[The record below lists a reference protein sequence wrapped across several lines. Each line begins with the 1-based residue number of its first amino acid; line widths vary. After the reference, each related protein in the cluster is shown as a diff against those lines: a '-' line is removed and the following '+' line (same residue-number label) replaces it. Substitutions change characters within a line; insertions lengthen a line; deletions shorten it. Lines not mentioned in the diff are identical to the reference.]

1 MSRALRRQPLVQKPP
16 AKAAPFRSGSRPA
29 KKQEAASAAAAAAV
43 TAKHTPFYLRIVPG
57 PARKFFGDIIS
68 ELKKVTW
75 PTREETTRLTVAVV
89 VVSIAI
95 GLALGGIDIGFNWI
109 VDNTLLR

>member
-16 AKAAPFRSGSRPA
+16 AKSPSFRPTGQRPVKKSEATIAAEAVAA
-29 KKQEAASAAAAAAV
+29 KRA
-43 TAKHTPFYLRIVPG
+43 PIYLRIVPRG
-57 PARKFFGDIIS
+57 IRKFFGDIVS

-75 PTREETTRLTVAVV
+75 PTREETMRLTVAVV
-89 VVSIAI
+89 IVAIAI
-95 GLALGGIDIGFNWI
+95 GLLLGGIDIGMNWI

>member
-1 MSRALRRQPLVQKPP
+1 MSRALRRQSLVQKPP
-16 AKAAPFRSGSRPA
+16 AKTPAFRPGGTRPA
-29 KKQEAASAAAAAAV
+29 RPKDPAVAAEV
-43 TAKHTPFYLRIVPG
+43 
-57 PARKFFGDIIS
+57 ARKRTLVERIPLVGRAAQEIVS

-89 VVSIAI
+89 TVAVTI
-95 GLALGGIDIGFNWI
+95 GLLLGGVDIAFNWL

>member
-16 AKAAPFRSGSRPA
+16 AKAPSFRTGPRPV
-29 KKQEAASAAAAAAV
+29 KKQESAAV
-43 TAKHTPFYLRIVPG
+43 TAEIAKKRSLYDRFMPR
-57 PARKFFGDIIS
+57 FFQDIIS

-75 PTREETTRLTVAVV
+75 PTREETTRLTLAVCVVAVV
-89 VVSIAI
+89 I

-109 VDNTLLR
+109 VDHTLLN

>member
-16 AKAAPFRSGSRPA
+16 AKTPSFKPGGAARPA
-29 KKQEAASAAAAAAV
+29 KKQESAAGVEAA
-43 TAKHTPFYLRIVPG
+43 KKRSPYDRFVP
-57 PARKFFGDIIS
+57 KFFRDIIS

-75 PTREETTRLTVAVV
+75 PTREETMRLTAAVV
-89 VVSIAI
+89 VVTVAI
-95 GLALGGIDIGFNWI
+95 GAMLGGIDITFNWI